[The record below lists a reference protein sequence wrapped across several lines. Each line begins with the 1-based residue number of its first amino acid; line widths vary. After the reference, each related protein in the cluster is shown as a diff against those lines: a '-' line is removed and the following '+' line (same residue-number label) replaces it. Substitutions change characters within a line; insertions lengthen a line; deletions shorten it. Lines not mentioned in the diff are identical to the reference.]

1 MYDIF
6 ELNDMSFAEIREIAM
21 KLGLE
26 STNVEK
32 EHLIYNIIN
41 KLESGYEEKLEEG
54 NEEKKEEEVEYDV
67 AVFIHNGGLD
77 IEYDRR
83 RT

>member
-41 KLESGYEEKLEEG
+41 KLESGYEEKLR
-54 NEEKKEEEVEYDV
+54 K
-67 AVFIHNGGLD
+67 
-77 IEYDRR
+77 
-83 RT
+83 

>member
-1 MYDIF
+1 
-6 ELNDMSFAEIREIAM
+6 M
-21 KLGLE
+21 KCE
-26 STNVEK
+26 
-32 EHLIYNIIN
+32 
-41 KLESGYEEKLEEG
+41 